1 MGKSDF
7 LPDFGKRFKI
17 TQVNYPDDIL
27 TDDQMSFF
35 INFEKLSEYKPE
47 QDKESESEI
56 CKTTFNSA
64 KNMMTTNTSMEILEE
79 TIEFTKKYLS

>member
-1 MGKSDF
+1 MRN
-7 LPDFGKRFKI
+7 RFKI
-17 TQVNYPDDIL
+17 TQVNFPDDIL

-64 KNMMTTNTSMEILEE
+64 KDMMTYTSQELLEE
-79 TIEFTKKYLS
+79 TIEFTKKYLSRFK